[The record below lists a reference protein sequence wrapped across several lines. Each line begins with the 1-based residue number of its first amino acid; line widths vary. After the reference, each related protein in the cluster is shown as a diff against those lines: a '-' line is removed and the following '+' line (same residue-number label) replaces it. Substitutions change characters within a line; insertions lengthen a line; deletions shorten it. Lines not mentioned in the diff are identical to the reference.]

1 MLQTDRKCCSCFLAQ
16 ASPLDLWWQK
26 YLLLPLQIFLNYDS
40 ACGMFWLGD
49 AVYSVF
55 YSEYPLQ
62 KEMPWIWYVWSS
74 LLFPELWSSWRS
86 CRRLCWESFGM
97 FSVCWDLSLLENAS
111 FSFPQVPLMHCWYA
125 QSHFGPH
132 QMRMLGPLSLP
143 FSPGPWSLMWCHS
156 DAYKQAGPTL
166 DQVV

>member
-16 ASPLDLWWQK
+16 ASPLGLWWQK

-40 ACGMFWLGD
+40 ACGMFWLGN

-74 LLFPELWSSWRS
+74 LLFPELRSSWRS

-111 FSFPQVPLMHCWYA
+111 FSLPQVPLKDKRHSSMN
-125 QSHFGPH
+125 
-132 QMRMLGPLSLP
+132 LILSGWLIGSNLNGVGKNP
-143 FSPGPWSLMWCHS
+143 ACHS
-156 DAYKQAGPTL
+156 VIGRQQKN
-166 DQVV
+166 